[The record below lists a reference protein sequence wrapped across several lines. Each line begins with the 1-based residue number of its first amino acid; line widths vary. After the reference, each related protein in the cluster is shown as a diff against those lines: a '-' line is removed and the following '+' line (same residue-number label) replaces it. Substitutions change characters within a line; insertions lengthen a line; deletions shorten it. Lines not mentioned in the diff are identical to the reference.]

1 MVLLQQ
7 KSNEGAFQGQTGENL
22 KTVVTDTVSS
32 VALDRERKVPLTSR
46 RQSAAVQPSVVG
58 RKISVHENLMTEQS
72 R

>member
-1 MVLLQQ
+1 
-7 KSNEGAFQGQTGENL
+7 
-22 KTVVTDTVSS
+22 VTDTVSS